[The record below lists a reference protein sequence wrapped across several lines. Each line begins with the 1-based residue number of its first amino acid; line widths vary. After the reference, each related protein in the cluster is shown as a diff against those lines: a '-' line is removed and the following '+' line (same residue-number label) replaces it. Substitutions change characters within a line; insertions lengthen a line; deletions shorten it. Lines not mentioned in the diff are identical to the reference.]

1 MAGAKRGP
9 KTELG
14 KRQSAKNSTTHGA
27 RSESI
32 TGPNEQAH
40 FDTFLKELIDF
51 YKPQGPLEK
60 LQLERIATCK
70 AKLKSL
76 YELEQAKL
84 RLLIDQHQSDTNK
97 YISDYPGLDPLVRG
111 MMKELFL
118 LEKFGFL
125 NQICLPCQ
133 LTIEYLTDIVT
144 EIDSFDGVL
153 ISDDDLRNYF
163 PRLSSYLDN
172 VESNEGAL
180 YVRLLGVGQQLEKI
194 ISDDDYHQAIK
205 LIFSDRF
212 EKVVTEPTPDEIEF
226 DRQLELYQEQ
236 SRKRLGLKSKV
247 IVKDPPVEFPN
258 QEKLTSLFKAFKT
271 LHKAYLMTKVKAKA
285 VRSTIELHRRALSLP
300 HEEADL
306 LMRYQTSWERRLST
320 LIGEFMQ
327 LQKMRIMNESVTQE
341 LLEKPKAR
349 P

>member
-1 MAGAKRGP
+1 MAGSKRGP

-14 KRQSAKNSTTHGA
+14 KQKSAKNSTTHGA
-27 RSESI
+27 RSEAI
-32 TGPNEQAH
+32 TGPGEEAH
-40 FDTFLKELIDF
+40 FDNFLKELIDF
-51 YKPQGPLEK
+51 YQPQGPLEK
-60 LQLERIATCK
+60 LQLERIAICK

-84 RLLIDQHQSDTNK
+84 TLLIDQHQADNNK

-118 LEKFGFL
+118 LEKLGFS

-133 LTIEYLTDIVT
+133 LTVEYLSDIVT

-172 VESNEGAL
+172 VESNEAAL

-194 ISDDDYHQAIK
+194 ISDDGYHEAVK
-205 LIFSDRF
+205 LLFHDKF
-212 EKVVTEPTPDEIEF
+212 KKVVRKPTPEEIEF

-236 SRKRLGLKSKV
+236 SRKRLGLKPRV

-271 LHKAYLMTKVKAKA
+271 LHKAYLVTKVKAKA
-285 VRSTIELHRRALSLP
+285 VRSTIELHQRALSLP
-300 HEEADL
+300 YEEADL

-327 LQKMRIMNESVTQE
+327 LRRMR
-341 LLEKPKAR
+341 LLEGHG
-349 P
+349 